1 MWRQIID
8 RGRWL
13 LGLLLGLLLVLT
25 PAACAANPPLGLTP
39 APPLQP
45 KPQRAAPPPKL
56 KAKTTRPIA
65 KPSPVQPDN
74 MEFQP
79 FFDRESQSEQLR
91 SPTGR
96 SADATPPLPKLNKF
110 DQSVLAVCGEFGSRV
125 EAADVRRLFAQS
137 PDVVKQIKQAV
148 DGEIFAGRDH
158 PSEFLD
164 DLVQIWTEN
173 HAFSHIFCGE
183 IKGAGIGGL
192 HYVGRYAQLQQQ
204 GQAGRLADNQSEE
217 EVAEGAVYTV
227 GIELQVRGRILR
239 DRKKGYAYPSDAAEL
254 LEDGTWAFKQ
264 FQPGQTEGTRSCL
277 YSVNDPDATP
287 FDMVFVKTD
296 RAIVTLYPDATPP
309 RNQPHC
315 E

>member
-1 MWRQIID
+1 MLRS
-8 RGRWL
+8 L
-13 LGLLLGLLLVLT
+13 MKPLGLFLGWLLGLLLVLT
-25 PAACAANPPLGLTP
+25 PTACSAANPPMGI
-39 APPLQP
+39 APPLRSGRP
-45 KPQRAAPPPKL
+45 APQL
-56 KAKTTRPIA
+56 KAKPDRPLS
-65 KPSPVQPDN
+65 KPAPAAQKN

-96 SADATPPLPKLNKF
+96 SVDATPPLPQLNKF
-110 DQSVLAVCGEFGSRV
+110 DQQVLAVCGEFGSRV

-137 PDVVKQIKQAV
+137 PAVLKQIQQAV
-148 DGEIFAGRDH
+148 NGEIFPGRDR

-183 IKGAGIGGL
+183 MKGEGIGGL

-204 GQAGRLADNQSEE
+204 GQAGRLGDNQSEE

-227 GIELQVRGRILR
+227 GIELQVRGRVLR

-277 YSVNDPDATP
+277 YSVNDPDAQP
-287 FDMVFVKTD
+287 FVMVFVKTD

-309 RNQPHC
+309 YNQPRC
-315 E
+315 Q

>member
-1 MWRQIID
+1 
-8 RGRWL
+8 
-13 LGLLLGLLLVLT
+13 
-25 PAACAANPPLGLTP
+25 
-39 APPLQP
+39 
-45 KPQRAAPPPKL
+45 
-56 KAKTTRPIA
+56 
-65 KPSPVQPDN
+65 
-74 MEFQP
+74 
-79 FFDRESQSEQLR
+79 
-91 SPTGR
+91 
-96 SADATPPLPKLNKF
+96 
-110 DQSVLAVCGEFGSRV
+110 
-125 EAADVRRLFAQS
+125 
-137 PDVVKQIKQAV
+137 
-148 DGEIFAGRDH
+148 
-158 PSEFLD
+158 
-164 DLVQIWTEN
+164 
-173 HAFSHIFCGE
+173 
-183 IKGAGIGGL
+183 
-192 HYVGRYAQLQQQ
+192 LQQQ

-227 GIELQVRGRILR
+227 GIELQARGRVLR